1 MSGPSGPAQL
11 LVRVTVTSQTRRV
24 DLALPSVVPVADL
37 LPELA
42 RCVGVLDV
50 GTVHGGYCAVTRD
63 GRVLRAEP
71 GLAAQGV
78 LHGDVITIAAPALEG
93 LPDAHDDA
101 SEAMA
106 DVVERDA
113 GRWSPA
119 ARRHAAMWSAVALL
133 LLGAGALGTQHGSH
147 SADAARAVAFAL
159 AVVLLA
165 VAVLFS
171 RERGET
177 LAAVTSGHL
186 ACLYA
191 AVGASCSARLTPLS
205 GDALALAG
213 GGVLVAG
220 LIALLGMSG
229 ERLLMVPAVVTGS
242 LCAATGLLMRATT
255 LDPALPLTTVL
266 TLVVLATSGFPA
278 LVLSTSGTGR
288 HALSPTPSSPTDAG
302 GVDMARLAADCRLA
316 REILLAISATAGV
329 LLVGLAPFAVSLGM
343 VGAAVPVLGCAVVM
357 LRTRRYRSELDVLV
371 GLVSGVL
378 GLLSTA
384 TSVLVLDAHW
394 RMPTAVVVAAAG
406 VVMLGRTLLQNLR
419 PSPVDPRPGRV
430 GDWVESASVVAL
442 IPVLVVAAGL
452 SVG

>member
-11 LVRVTVTSQTRRV
+11 LLRVTVTSQTRRV

-63 GRVLRAEP
+63 GRVLRADL

-93 LPDAHDDA
+93 VPEAHDDA

-106 DVVERDA
+106 DVVERGA
-113 GRWSPA
+113 AWGPT
-119 ARRHAAMWSAVALL
+119 ARRHAALWSAVALL
-133 LLGAGALGTQHGSH
+133 LLGAGALATQHGSH
-147 SADAARAVAFAL
+147 FAGAARAVSFAL

-165 VAVLFS
+165 GAVLFS
-171 RERGET
+171 RGRVET

-213 GGVLVAG
+213 GGVLAVG
-220 LIALLGMSG
+220 LIVVLGMSG
-229 ERLLMVPAVVTGS
+229 ERLLMLPAVVAGS
-242 LCAATGLLMRATT
+242 LSAATGLLMRAST

-266 TLVVLATSGFPA
+266 TLIVLATSGFPA
-278 LVLSTSGTGR
+278 LALSTSGTGR
-288 HALSPTPSSPTDAG
+288 HALSARPSSPTEAG

-316 REILLAISATAGV
+316 REILLAISATAGL
-329 LLVGLAPFAVSLGM
+329 LLVGLAPFAVSLGR

-378 GLLSTA
+378 GLLSTV

-406 VVMLGRTLLQNLR
+406 VVLLGRTLLQSLWPR
-419 PSPVDPRPGRV
+419 PEDPRPGRV

-442 IPVLVVAAGL
+442 VPVLVVAAGL